1 MIGPE
6 RVLFVHAH
14 PDDESISTGGTIAT
28 LVDRGAAVTVL
39 TCTRGER
46 GEVIPPELAHFE
58 GSPDLVPIREEE
70 LRKALRELGVVD
82 GRFLGAPN
90 ARRPGLPERSYL
102 DSGMRWGA
110 DGPEPVHDAHP

>member
-1 MIGPE
+1 MTGPE

-46 GEVIPPELAHFE
+46 GEVIPPELSHFE
-58 GSPDLVPIREEE
+58 GSPDLVAIREDE
-70 LRKALRELGVVD
+70 LRGALRD
-82 GRFLGAPN
+82 
-90 ARRPGLPERSYL
+90 RSL
-102 DSGMRWGA
+102 Q
-110 DGPEPVHDAHP
+110 